1 MTRRTIGETKESL
14 EFMIKIDK
22 LTQQQRD
29 HMRIVVE
36 KLIDC
41 YIDDDKHAIVVTGSN
56 TSDKASLLTINCDEM
71 EAAVMLATLTDM
83 YEHLNMADA
92 PPKEMLN

>member
-14 EFMIKIDK
+14 EFMLKIDK
-22 LTQQQRD
+22 LSKKQRE

-36 KLIDC
+36 KLVDC
-41 YIDDDKHAIVVTGSN
+41 YVEEDKHAIVVVGSN

-71 EAAVMLATLTDM
+71 EAAVMLSTLSNM
-83 YEHLNMADA
+83 YEHINMEDA
-92 PPKEMLN
+92 PPKGMLN